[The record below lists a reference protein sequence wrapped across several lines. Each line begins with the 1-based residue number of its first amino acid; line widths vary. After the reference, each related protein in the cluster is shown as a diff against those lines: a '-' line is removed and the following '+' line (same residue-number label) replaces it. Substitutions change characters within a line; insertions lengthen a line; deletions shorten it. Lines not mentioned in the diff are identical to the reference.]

1 MEKSV
6 FHYIGVATIADWIV
20 GRGHLN
26 IANIVFT
33 AAIVMLFDFG
43 VKKWKEMR

>member
-26 IANIVFT
+26 MANIVFT
-33 AAIVMLFDFG
+33 AAILMLLFG
-43 VKKWKEMR
+43 VKKGKEMR